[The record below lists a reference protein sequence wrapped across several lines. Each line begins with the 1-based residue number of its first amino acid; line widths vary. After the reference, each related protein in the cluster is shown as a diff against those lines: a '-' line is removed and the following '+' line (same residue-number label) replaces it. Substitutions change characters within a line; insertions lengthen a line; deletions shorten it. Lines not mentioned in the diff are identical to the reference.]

1 MKTLVSIVTIVTMAT
16 TGVLAQD
23 ISNKVDRESYSHNKR
38 IQILQDADE
47 CIKNAKTKE
56 DYQQCERT
64 EKQGR
69 KALKGEMKNMNISQ
83 AKERILSKINER
95 IARLQQS
102 KDCVINAQ
110 SKDELRACKPKRDKR
125 GKGKR

>member
-16 TGVLAQD
+16 TAVLAQD
-23 ISNKVDRESYSHNKR
+23 ISNKVERESYSHNKR
-38 IQILQDADE
+38 IQILQEADE

-56 DYQQCERT
+56 EYKQCEKS
-64 EKQGR
+64 EKKAR
-69 KALKGEMKNMNISQ
+69 KSLKGDMKGMNLSQ
-83 AKERILSKINER
+83 AKERILSKIDER
-95 IARLQQS
+95 MARLQQS
-102 KDCVINAQ
+102 KECVENAQ